1 MQDLSEKNPL
11 EVLPHNATLI
21 SLLAVF
27 ARGAHRG
34 NFLSFRILNSQ
45 SHHQVVLIQSS
56 SPESY
61 LGFVSD
67 RRVLS
72 WFTTYAQR
80 TPTLLRFLNNPLSS
94 LALPSL
100 YIYAAV
106 IAASASDTVLQAMQ
120 LMSEEGVS
128 SIAVIDEET
137 SNLLSA
143 VSVTDIGKV

>member
-1 MQDLSEKNPL
+1 MPEGPT
-11 EVLPHNATLI
+11 EVNLLGVRSSIGLI
-21 SLLAVF
+21 SLP
-27 ARGAHRG
+27 
-34 NFLSFRILNSQ
+34 
-45 SHHQVVLIQSS
+45 VVLIQSP

-61 LGFVSD
+61 LGFASD

-106 IAASASDTVLQAMQ
+106 IAGSASDTVLQAMQ

-128 SIAVIDEET
+128 SIAVIDDET
-137 SNLLSA
+137 SSLLSA
-143 VSVTDIGKV
+143 VSVTDIGKVHSFPSRVCLAHMVC